1 MENAINNWFAP
12 AIERKD
18 AKILLFGCADG
29 RGVELL
35 QHAGFTNVTGLDE
48 DAAKVAA
55 GKAKG
60 FNLVHGNVYDLLGQE
75 FDFVFASA
83 ALVQV
88 LSVRDTAYI
97 LRTLTKEFI
106 FFAVPILA
114 NGGVGNAPKPNFA
127 AAKYTTAE
135 IVHTLDGL
143 QMPHKVQE
151 VEGDR
156 PELWGIVSCTQ
167 TRSDLRRACDQFVRD
182 ASIVT
187 CAELK
192 TGKLLYVGT
201 AGDPVGG
208 EYTAYFPC
216 FDRKTADADAR
227 WNPDIVCDITKS
239 DFPDTSWDVV
249 VCSNVVEH
257 VPDLIAFSTELA
269 RIIKPGGHLLIDCP
283 WSYPYHA
290 EPPSFGDFWRISLD
304 GFGHLFSSSF
314 TPIMMEQKETS
325 THALYKR
332 KAQS

>member
-1 MENAINNWFAP
+1 MENAITTWFAP

-35 QHAGFTNVTGLDE
+35 QQAGFTNVTGLDE

-60 FNLVHGNVYDLLGQE
+60 LNLVHGNVYSLLGQE
-75 FDFVFASA
+75 FDFVFASD
-83 ALVQV
+83 ALVNV
-88 LSVRDTAYI
+88 PSVRDTAYI
-97 LRTLTKEFI
+97 LRTLTKQFI
-106 FFAVPILA
+106 FFAVPVA
-114 NGGVGNAPKPNFA
+114 APQA
-127 AAKYTTAE
+127 SAGHTTAD
-135 IVHTLDGL
+135 IVGILNGL
-143 QMPHKVQE
+143 QMPHKAQE
-151 VEGDR
+151 VLGDR
-156 PELWGIVSCTQ
+156 AELWGIVSCTQ
-167 TRSDLRRACDQFVRD
+167 NRSDLRRACDQFVRD

-192 TGKLLYVGT
+192 SGKLLYVGT

-208 EYTAYFPC
+208 EYTAYFPG

-239 DFPDTSWDVV
+239 DFADASWSVV

-257 VPDLIAFSTELA
+257 VPDLIAFSRELA
-269 RIIKPGGHLLIDCP
+269 RIIQPGGHLLIDCP

-290 EPPSFGDFWRISLD
+290 EPPSFGDYWRISLD
-304 GFGHLFSSSF
+304 GFGHLFSSAF
-314 TPIMMEQKETS
+314 TPVMMEQKETS

-332 KAQS
+332 KA